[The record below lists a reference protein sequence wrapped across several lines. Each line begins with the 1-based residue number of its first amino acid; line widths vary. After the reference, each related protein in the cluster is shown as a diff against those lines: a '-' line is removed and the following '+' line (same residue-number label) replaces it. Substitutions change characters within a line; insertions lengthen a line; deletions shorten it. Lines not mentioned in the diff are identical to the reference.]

1 MLIVF
6 QPKKTILSPMN
17 QKTCV
22 IGETKAKLFAT
33 TLNQYKYQLTVTSC

>member
-6 QPKKTILSPMN
+6 QQKKTILSPMN

-22 IGETKAKLFAT
+22 IGETKAKIFAT
-33 TLNQYKYQLTVTSC
+33 TLNWYKYQLAVASC